1 MTQMPGYGGKGK
13 ASPARIYDYL
23 LGGKDNYAIDREAG
37 DGILASVPEIPRG
50 VHDNRRFLVEAV
62 RRLAGAGYTQFLDI
76 GAGIPTSPN
85 VHEVAR
91 EVLPDARVVYV
102 DNDPIV
108 LAHARVLL
116 TSTSGPTDYVDAD
129 LRDPDAILAQAAR
142 TLDFRRP
149 VAIMLIAVLHLVPD
163 ENDPWGIVA
172 RLMEAVPAGSHLAIS
187 HPASDVEA
195 SSAAEAAQRYNQR
208 VASPMRRRSR
218 AEVERFFRGLE
229 LVEPGLVQL
238 HQWRPASTDPVAPS
252 SGYAAVGRK
261 P

>member
-108 LAHARVLL
+108 LAHTRALRA
-116 TSTSGPTDYVDAD
+116 DDAGVIGVAGD
-129 LRDPDAILAQAAR
+129 LRRPGEILENAEVRR
-142 TLDFRRP
+142 TLDLDRP
-149 VAIMLIAVLHLVPD
+149 IVVLTIAVFHFVRD
-163 ENDPWGIVA
+163 AEDPRGIVQTLYDRTA
-172 RLMEAVPAGSHLAIS
+172 PGSAFVMS
-187 HPASDVEA
+187 HVT
-195 SSAAEAAQRYNQR
+195 
-208 VASPMRRRSR
+208 ASPDAWQRTVDAAGQYENATESVTIRTPDQIEELFGPWNLDGVALAGTWPEPSR
-218 AEVERFFRGLE
+218 LKGPDFLAGI
-229 LVEPGLVQL
+229 
-238 HQWRPASTDPVAPS
+238 
-252 SGYAAVGRK
+252 GYH
-261 P
+261 